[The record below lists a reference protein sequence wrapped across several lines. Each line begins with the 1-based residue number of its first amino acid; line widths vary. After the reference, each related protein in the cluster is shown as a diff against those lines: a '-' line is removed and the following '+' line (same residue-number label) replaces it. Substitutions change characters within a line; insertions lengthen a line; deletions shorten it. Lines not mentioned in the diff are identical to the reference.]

1 MTSKKTNSEALRALA
16 EQQWGKVQMLLFAN
30 ARYFPSH
37 QTYNNLGFYLITEG
51 LLCKNGKVRNA
62 LELGMKY
69 LLKAEKIKF
78 SSINANAIAKAI
90 DLQLR
95 KKHNNKET
103 LCREAL
109 NHLKNAIA
117 VNFSNE
123 LRYNFLRFS
132 YLLNPKDAS
141 LIHQAKELQ
150 ASFSSQ
156 ETVSLY
162 FEILRQNARISE
174 GTDLISNYGHWID
187 DTDKLMFYA
196 KCKLYEQGYELCDSI
211 YKQYS
216 MDEFLIS
223 AIIECCLNT
232 GHSAE
237 ADMYISKLQYDG
249 ELFDVHIESS
259 LERKNII
266 EKFISNQP
274 LFDSCCYFGC
284 HFHKTPWDSL

>member
-1 MTSKKTNSEALRALA
+1 MTSKKTNSEALRALT
-16 EQQWGKVQMLLFAN
+16 EQQWEKAQMLLFAN
-30 ARYFPSH
+30 ARYYPSH

-51 LLCKNGKVRNA
+51 LLCKNGKARNA
-62 LELGMKY
+62 FKLGMKY
-69 LLKAEKIKF
+69 LLKAEKIKI

-95 KKHNNKET
+95 QISNNTEM

-109 NHLKNAIA
+109 SHLKRAIT
-117 VNFSNE
+117 VDSSDV

-132 YLLNPKDAS
+132 YLLDTKDVS
-141 LIHQAKELQ
+141 LIYQAKELQ

-156 ETVSLY
+156 ETVSIY
-162 FEILRQNARISE
+162 FEILRQNARVSE
-174 GTDLISNYGHWID
+174 GLDLISNYGHWID

-211 YKQYS
+211 YKQYG
-216 MDEFLIS
+216 MDEFFIS

-237 ADMYISKLQYDG
+237 ADMYISKLRDNG
-249 ELFDVHIESS
+249 HFGDVHIESS
-259 LERKNII
+259 IWRKNII

-274 LFDSCCYFGC
+274 LVDSCCYFGC
-284 HFHKTPWDSL
+284 EIHKTNWDNF